1 MTLADS
7 LLAQLDDPTLSYDER
22 ARLRCEIAADFE
34 HRGQYAA
41 ARDTLGELWRGVGL
55 RPALEGLTER
65 TAAEVLLRTG
75 ALSGWLASIVQD
87 KEGQQAAKD
96 LVSESIT
103 RFETLG
109 ELTKASAA
117 QSDLGF
123 IYWREGAFDE
133 ARIIYE
139 QALRRIPAPVTNT
152 ELQAKIS
159 IRLTMVEFSTGR
171 YNDAFRILTEIAA
184 TLDTSRNEALKGKFH
199 NQLALVLRRLGKAES
214 RPDYTDRAIIEYTAA
229 AFHFE
234 EAGHASYRAR
244 AENNLGYL
252 LHTVGRYDDAH
263 EHLNNARIL
272 FLAVKDKGS
281 VAQVDETRAR
291 VLLAQG
297 RIKEAERAIREA
309 VRVLARGGEH
319 GLYAEALTTQG
330 LILARLGNFPES
342 RNTLRKA
349 ANIAEAAGAVEDAG
363 RALLVLL
370 EEHGERISEREFLES
385 YRRAVKL
392 LGGTQDG
399 ETMARLRMCASRIVS
414 ARLASLPPHRHRSV
428 ADFWAGFNL
437 PEKVLAYEARYIRRA
452 LIDSKGSITH
462 AARLLGWSHHAT
474 LQSMLDE
481 GGRHHDLSHLRT
493 PLEKRKKSI
502 IGSRRSSRRRSK
514 RRVIKI
520 LHVED
525 YRMVAD
531 AVRDTLEAL
540 GWRVETCASG
550 AEATKILEGDEPYH
564 VFIFDYDLPG
574 RNGVE
579 LTLHARTL
587 PHRRR
592 TPIIIFT
599 ASDIDQDAW
608 RAGTSAVLRKPED
621 LGRLP
626 ETVTRLLSKDAT
638 GR

>member
-1 MTLADS
+1 MTLAES
-7 LLAQLDDPTLSYDER
+7 LLRQLDDPTLRHDER

-34 HRGQYAA
+34 HRGQYDA
-41 ARDTLGELWRGVGL
+41 ARDALGELWRGVGQ
-55 RPALEGLTER
+55 RSSLEGLTGR
-65 TAAEVLLRTG
+65 TAAEVLLRAG
-75 ALSGWLASIVQD
+75 ALSGWLASAAQD

-96 LVSESIT
+96 LISESIT
-103 RFETLG
+103 RFKALG
-109 ELTKASAA
+109 ESTKASAA

-123 IYWREGAFDE
+123 IYWREGAFDD
-133 ARIIYE
+133 ARVIYTD
-139 QALRRIPAPVTNT
+139 ALKRLTDKDAP
-152 ELQAKIS
+152 ELRAKIL
-159 IRLTMVEFSTGR
+159 IRCVLVESCSGR
-171 YNDAFRILTEIAA
+171 YNESLRILTDSTKLFEES
-184 TLDTSRNEALKGKFH
+184 DNHALKGKFH
-199 NQLALVLRRLGKAES
+199 NELACVLMFLGKAEG

-234 EAGHASYRAR
+234 EAGHTSYRAR

-252 LHTVGRYDDAH
+252 LYTIGRYDNAH

-272 FLAVKDKGS
+272 FLAVKDRGS
-281 VAQVDETRAR
+281 VAQVDETRAH

-297 RIKEAERAIREA
+297 RTKEAERAIRDA
-309 VRVLARGGEH
+309 VRVLAKGGEQ

-330 LILARLGNFPES
+330 RVLARLGNFPES

-363 RALLVLL
+363 RAVLVLL
-370 EEHGERISEREFLES
+370 EEHGERIGEREFLES
-385 YRRAVKL
+385 YQRADKL
-392 LGGTQDG
+392 LSSTQDG
-399 ETMARLRMCASRIVS
+399 ETMARLRMCASRIAT
-414 ARLASLPPHRHRSV
+414 ARLTSLPPHRHRSV
-428 ADFWAGFNL
+428 ADFWAGFSL

-452 LIDSKGSITH
+452 LINAKGSITH
-462 AARLLGWSHHAT
+462 AARLLGWGHHAT

-481 GGRHHDLSHLRT
+481 GGRHHDLLHLRT
-493 PLEKRKKSI
+493 PLEKRKKSLI
-502 IGSRRSSRRRSK
+502 VSRRSSRRRNK

-525 YRMVAD
+525 YKMVAD

-540 GWRVETCASG
+540 GWKVETCASG
-550 AEATKILEGDEPYH
+550 AEATKILEGDEPFH

-579 LTLHARTL
+579 LTRHARTL

-592 TPIIIFT
+592 TPIIMFT
-599 ASDIDQDAW
+599 ASDIEQDAW
-608 RAGTSAVLRKPED
+608 RAGASAVLRKPED
-621 LGRLP
+621 LGRLS